1 MPTTLDI
8 PGTRSIMEIVSST
21 RRYLSSLE
29 SRSVGKRKVDMRV
42 TNLRREGGFMLI
54 TMAIAAI
61 ATVGALGM
69 AVDVGRAFIAKNE
82 TQSFC
87 DAAAY
92 AAVLKL
98 SVTSCGITT
107 ATAGFTNAVNPWNMN
122 TASVSNPSV
131 DFATS
136 ANGPWSKNPSP
147 ATGYIYARVQASV
160 DMPMYFIPVVIN
172 WVLPDSQTGRYTQT
186 VNTAAI
192 AGQIPQTTFDRGLAP
207 YTVVSTNPGAA
218 DFALVV
224 GNRYD
229 IQWPAYNG
237 TRAGCTPSTPAGC
250 FVPPPCSG
258 ESFASK
264 AAVASYWGANL
275 SGYWGSNSNSL
286 INAEVLDNV
295 QTSPITLGQNI
306 FTILTSGN
314 KKAEAKALD
323 TRVQEDGD
331 YSDNDL
337 TSYYA
342 NQNSNY
348 RRFTAFP
355 LVTPRTT
362 HTPPVLGFASF
373 FLVSDG
379 SAAST
384 YYEAG
389 SGNDPYCAVYAG
401 SYLPGGS
408 GPPASGGA
416 RAFTM
421 AVVPG

>member
-1 MPTTLDI
+1 
-8 PGTRSIMEIVSST
+8 
-21 RRYLSSLE
+21 
-29 SRSVGKRKVDMRV
+29 MRV

-87 DAAAY
+87 DSAAY

-98 SVTSCGITT
+98 NGTSTGIAN
-107 ATAGFTNAVNPWNMN
+107 ATAAVTNSVNTWNMN
-122 TASVSNPSV
+122 STSVSNPTV
-131 DFATS
+131 DFATNAS
-136 ANGPWSKNPSP
+136 GPWSTNPSP

-160 DMPMYFIPVVIN
+160 NMPMYFIPVVIN
-172 WVLPDSQTGRYTQT
+172 WALPDSQTGRYTQT

-207 YTVVSTNPGAA
+207 YTVVSTQPGAA
-218 DFALVV
+218 DFGLVV
-224 GNRYD
+224 GNQYD

-237 TRAGCTPSTPAGC
+237 TRAGCSPSTPDGC
-250 FVPPPCSG
+250 FVSPPCSG

-264 AAVASYWGANL
+264 AAVAAYWGANL

-286 INAEVLDNV
+286 IDAEVLDNV

-323 TRVQEDGD
+323 IRVQEDGD
-331 YSDNDL
+331 PLDNDL

-348 RRFTAFP
+348 RRFIALP
-355 LVTPRTT
+355 IVDPSTT
-362 HTPPVLGFASF
+362 STTPVLGFASF
-373 FLVSDG
+373 FLLSDG
-379 SAAST
+379 SAASN

-401 SYLPGGS
+401 SYLQGGS

-416 RAFTM
+416 GAFTV
-421 AVVPG
+421 ALVQ

>member
-98 SVTSCGITT
+98 NGTSTGISN
-107 ATAGFTNAVNPWNMN
+107 ATAAVTNSVNTWNMN
-122 TASVSNPSV
+122 TTSVSNPSV

-207 YTVVSTNPGAA
+207 YTVVSTQPGAA
-218 DFALVV
+218 DFGLVV
-224 GNRYD
+224 GNQYD

-237 TRAGCTPSTPAGC
+237 HRAGCSPTTPDGC
-250 FVPPPCSG
+250 FVSPPCSG

-275 SGYWGSNSNSL
+275 SGYWGQNSNSL

-306 FTILTSGN
+306 FTILTAGN

-323 TRVQEDGD
+323 TREQEDGD
-331 YSDNDL
+331 ALDNDL

-348 RRFTAFP
+348 RRNIALP
-355 LVTPRTT
+355 
-362 HTPPVLGFASF
+362 SQK
-373 FLVSDG
+373 
-379 SAAST
+379 ST
-384 YYEAG
+384 NKSRQPSLEF
-389 SGNDPYCAVYAG
+389 
-401 SYLPGGS
+401 
-408 GPPASGGA
+408 GPH
-416 RAFTM
+416 
-421 AVVPG
+421 